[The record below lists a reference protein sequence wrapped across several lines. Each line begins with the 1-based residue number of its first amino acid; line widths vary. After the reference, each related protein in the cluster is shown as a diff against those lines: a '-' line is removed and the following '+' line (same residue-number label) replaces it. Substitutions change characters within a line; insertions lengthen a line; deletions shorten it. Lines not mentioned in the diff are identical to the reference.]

1 MSEIESKK
9 SINVE
14 SIVVYRYQGI
24 SPDELFLKTNLPSIW
39 HIPNGDDFKLII
51 SFYAPHGSS
60 EAYCEKHFPNIP
72 YEVRQF

>member
-14 SIVVYRYQGI
+14 SILVYRYQGI

-39 HIPNGDDFKLII
+39 NGDDFKFLII